1 LRHEKFSRRN
11 YCYGNVYLY
20 YVILSYGIGV
30 LMNKKFYEI
39 IYDCIV
45 TGQVSSDRIAKYLKD
60 KSFYKYWQKRKEEE
74 EEIYGQKEQRELN
87 ESYKQSLA
95 NKKERS

>member
-1 LRHEKFSRRN
+1 
-11 YCYGNVYLY
+11 
-20 YVILSYGIGV
+20 
-30 LMNKKFYEI
+30 MNKKFYEK

-60 KSFYKYWQKRKEEE
+60 KGFYKYWRKKKEEQ
-74 EEIYGQKEQRELN
+74 EEIYGQREQKELD

-95 NKKERS
+95 NKKERENK

>member
-1 LRHEKFSRRN
+1 
-11 YCYGNVYLY
+11 
-20 YVILSYGIGV
+20 
-30 LMNKKFYEI
+30 MDKKFYES

-60 KSFYKYWQKRKEEE
+60 KGFYDYWRKRKEEE
-74 EEIYGQKEQRELN
+74 EEVYGQKEQRELD

-95 NKKERS
+95 NKKERE

>member
-1 LRHEKFSRRN
+1 
-11 YCYGNVYLY
+11 V
-20 YVILSYGIGV
+20 
-30 LMNKKFYEI
+30 NKKFYER

-60 KSFYKYWQKRKEEE
+60 KGFYKYWQKRKKEE
-74 EEIYGQKEQRELN
+74 EEIYGQREQKELD

-95 NKKERS
+95 NKKEREHK

>member
-1 LRHEKFSRRN
+1 MN
-11 YCYGNVYLY
+11 Y
-20 YVILSYGIGV
+20 
-30 LMNKKFYEI
+30 EE

-60 KSFYKYWQKRKEEE
+60 KSFYKYWRKRKEEE
-74 EEIYGQKEQRELN
+74 EEVYGQQEQAELN

>member
-1 LRHEKFSRRN
+1 
-11 YCYGNVYLY
+11 
-20 YVILSYGIGV
+20 
-30 LMNKKFYEI
+30 MNKKFYET

-74 EEIYGQKEQRELN
+74 EEIYGQREQKELD

-95 NKKERS
+95 NKKERENK

>member
-1 LRHEKFSRRN
+1 MK
-11 YCYGNVYLY
+11 
-20 YVILSYGIGV
+20 
-30 LMNKKFYEI
+30 KKFYEI

-74 EEIYGQKEQRELN
+74 EEVYGQKEQKELN
-87 ESYKQSLA
+87 DSYQQSLA

>member
-1 LRHEKFSRRN
+1 
-11 YCYGNVYLY
+11 
-20 YVILSYGIGV
+20 
-30 LMNKKFYEI
+30 MDKKFHEI